1 MANIL
6 EIINLTKV
14 YKEAQN
20 EICVLKDVSFSIE
33 KGKFIVFIGPS
44 GSGKTTLL
52 NLIALLDKT
61 TSGSIIFK
69 GKDLTKIDEK
79 RAARIRLCNM
89 GFVFQFD
96 ALLPEFTVFENVLMP
111 ALMANKIAKIHARH
125 LLEKFG
131 IAHLANK
138 FPPSLSGGEK
148 QRAALA
154 RALINKPALLLAD
167 EPTGNLD
174 TQRKE
179 QIFNDFAQTAK
190 EEGTTILMVTHDIH
204 AANYADKCYKIEGG
218 TIQECDSSQYY
229 LK

>member
-6 EIINLTKV
+6 EIKNLTKI

-20 EICVLKDVSFSIE
+20 EICVLKDISFSVE
-33 KGKFIVFIGPS
+33 ESKFIVFIGPS

-52 NLIALLDKT
+52 NLIALLDKA
-61 TSGSIIFK
+61 TSGEILFK
-69 GKDLTKIDEK
+69 GKDLTKLEEN
-79 RAARIRLCNM
+79 RAAKMRLSDM

-96 ALLPEFTVFENVLMP
+96 ALLPEFTVLENILMP
-111 ALMANKIAKIHARH
+111 ALIANKRAKTYAEH
-125 LLEKFG
+125 LLKKFG

-179 QIFNDFAQTAK
+179 QIFKDFAQTAK
-190 EEGTTILMVTHDIH
+190 EEGTTILMVTHDVH
-204 AANYADKCYKIEGG
+204 AANYADKCYKIENGKVE
-218 TIQECDSSQYY
+218 QM
-229 LK
+229 

>member
-20 EICVLKDVSFSIE
+20 EICVLKDVSFSVE
-33 KGKFIVFIGPS
+33 QGKFIVFIGPS

-61 TSGSIIFK
+61 TSGGIVFK
-69 GKDLTKIDEK
+69 GKDLTKIDEQQ
-79 RAARIRLCNM
+79 AAKIRLLDM

-96 ALLPEFTVFENVLMP
+96 ALLPEFTVLENILMP
-111 ALMANKIAKIHARH
+111 ALIANKKAKTYAKY

-131 IAHLANK
+131 ISHLAGK

-154 RALINKPALLLAD
+154 RALINKPSLLLAD

-179 QIFNDFAQTAK
+179 QIFKDFAQTAK
-190 EEGTTILMVTHDIH
+190 EEGTTILMVTHDVH
-204 AANYADKCYKIEGG
+204 AANYADKCYKIEDGKV
-218 TIQECDSSQYY
+218 QEM
-229 LK
+229 